1 MEVHTVSRPPGRPR
15 SDEARQA
22 ILRSTLDLLEEVGF
36 SSLCIEAIAARA
48 DVSKATVYRWWKNK
62 AELVIEAFLSNVG
75 PELRFDAGEPL
86 EDALR
91 SQMLRL
97 ARIFSGSMG
106 TVIAAVIGAG
116 QSEPEML
123 RAFNRSWIEP
133 RRAEARK
140 LLRDEM
146 ERGRIRDDVPPD
158 AILDLLYGAFYFRL
172 LIRKRPL
179 DREFVE
185 SIAEIVM
192 TGFKQQNR
200 SKKKNRNHGGSR
212 ASGNGLVGTSR

>member
-1 MEVHTVSRPPGRPR
+1 MRVSTVSRPPGRPR

-22 ILRSTLDLLEEVGF
+22 IVRSTLDLLEEVGF
-36 SSLCIEAIAARA
+36 SSLSIEAIAARA

-62 AELVIEAFLSNVG
+62 AELVIDAFLSSVG
-75 PELRFDAGEPL
+75 PELRFDADRPV

-97 ARIFSGSMG
+97 AKIFSSSMG

-116 QSEPEML
+116 QSEPDML
-123 RAFNRSWIEP
+123 RAFNDGWIEP
-133 RRAEARK
+133 RRAEARR
-140 LLRDEM
+140 LLQDEM
-146 ERGRIRDDVPPD
+146 DRGRIRSDVPPD

-172 LIRKRPL
+172 LVRKRPL

-185 SIAEIVM
+185 NIAGIAM
-192 TGFKQQNR
+192 DGA
-200 SKKKNRNHGGSR
+200 KNRGKQATSPKRKPSR
-212 ASGNGLVGTSR
+212 H

>member
-1 MEVHTVSRPPGRPR
+1 MQARTVSRPPGRPR

-62 AELVIEAFLSNVG
+62 AELVVEAFLSTVG
-75 PELRFDAGEPL
+75 PELRFDADEPL
-86 EDALR
+86 EEALR

-97 ARIFSGSMG
+97 AKIFSGSMG

-116 QSEPEML
+116 QSEPDML
-123 RAFNRSWIEP
+123 KAFNRGWIEP

-140 LLRDEM
+140 LLQDEM
-146 ERGRIRDDVPPD
+146 DRGTIRNDVPPD
-158 AILDLLYGAFYFRL
+158 VILDLLYGAFYFRL
-172 LIRKRPL
+172 LIRKRPI

-185 SIAEIVM
+185 NIADIVM
-192 TGFKQQNR
+192 AGCKQQNSR
-200 SKKKNRNHGGSR
+200 KAKNRNGGSR
-212 ASGNGLVGTSR
+212 RAPASQLG